1 MYACDNV
8 ARTAVEQVPLPSNSQ
23 VEAAT
28 LMLRMLADGTRL
40 RLMWLL
46 CHGERDV
53 TTLTREIGVARPAI
67 SQHLAKLRLAGLV
80 TTHRA
85 GRQVYYTVRHG
96 HIRRLVTEAM
106 QAADHQISG
115 VPDHP

>member
-1 MYACDNV
+1 MYARDNV
-8 ARTAVEQVPLPSNSQ
+8 AEGAGQQLRLPGNSQ
-23 VEAAT
+23 IEAAT
-28 LMLRMLADGTRL
+28 VTLRMLADGTRL

-53 TTLTREIGVARPAI
+53 TTLTRAVGIARPAV

-80 TTHRA
+80 TAHRA
-85 GRQVYYTVRHG
+85 GRRVYYTARHG
-96 HIRRLVTEAM
+96 HIRRLVTEAIH
-106 QAADHQISG
+106 AADHQNLG